1 MNELKLFKG
10 FVQLGT
16 LFLVFYLLNVHLL
29 SGYINVW
36 NFVFIPMGVDIFK
49 LTRRYLKIRNKQ
61 TEIGYVALKK
71 AGLDFSDFFPY
82 VSVVIIAIYF
92 QWDLIG
98 FVILITVIGA
108 YLRYYVKKEH
118 LYYFTH
124 WGIEYLSEKANDIFA
139 KNIISFDL
147 QPNVL
152 KIVYLKDED
161 MDENDEDN
169 LNDLWIRRCDLSYPK
184 SWTAFEQMARNFALS
199 CEKTQDKKLN

>member
-1 MNELKLFKG
+1 M
-10 FVQLGT
+10 
-16 LFLVFYLLNVHLL
+16 
-29 SGYINVW
+29 
-36 NFVFIPMGVDIFK
+36 
-49 LTRRYLKIRNKQ
+49 
-61 TEIGYVALKK
+61 
-71 AGLDFSDFFPY
+71 
-82 VSVVIIAIYF
+82 
-92 QWDLIG
+92 
-98 FVILITVIGA
+98 
-108 YLRYYVKKEH
+108 
-118 LYYFTH
+118 YYFTH

-184 SWTAFEQMARNFALS
+184 SWTTFEQMARNFALS